1 MCRRMVC
8 VEEWGVCK
16 NRVCVLKEGVG
27 VCEDGEGVC
36 VCKNGVCVCIKM
48 RYRSTCGTE
57 CVCSGQFRF
66 SCAVSSI

>member
-57 CVCSGQFRF
+57 CVYSGQFRF

>member
-36 VCKNGVCVCIKM
+36 VCKLGVCVCIKM